1 MFNML
6 DLTKEQWK
14 KIEGQIKSLV
24 TDYAQGFDEDIFG
37 KGEIYTD
44 FEGGYEQREYG
55 SNFYTLES
63 EIADI
68 IKDTVLDG
76 LNDSEIEKFEE
87 EYKDFNPKYMV
98 EGFHELVIDFG
109 NWLSDE
115 LPNEWYV
122 YYEDGDIWV
131 ARRWNDID
139 EIPEDLKHLVNED

>member
-14 KIEGQIKSLV
+14 KIEGQVKSLV
-24 TDYAQGFDEDIFG
+24 TDYAQGF
-37 KGEIYTD
+37 
-44 FEGGYEQREYG
+44 
-55 SNFYTLES
+55 
-63 EIADI
+63 
-68 IKDTVLDG
+68 
-76 LNDSEIEKFEE
+76 
-87 EYKDFNPKYMV
+87 
-98 EGFHELVIDFG
+98 HELVIDFE

-139 EIPEDLKHLVNED
+139 EINEDLKHLVNE